1 MTKAAAFLIDISNFD
16 GTVLYLL
23 ELLTIMMMKRMG
35 YVTYTSKQRLLTT
48 KNVLSADNQSPTPQ
62 LFWF

>member
-35 YVTYTSKQRLLTT
+35 YVTYTSKQRRLTT
-48 KNVLSADNQSPTPQ
+48 KNVLSVDNQSPTPQ